1 MKPEALKRYSLFS
14 ELNDEERE
22 VVASLLEERKLAD
35 GKSAF
40 REGSESDG
48 LVLLESGRLTL
59 RSGRTRSLVGSLEA
73 PDHLGAASLFA
84 LGKREV
90 TALAEGACVIFV
102 LSRSAL
108 SRLLDDS
115 PRAAF
120 RLAEAVAAELAGLAR
135 QSAESLVQRPPD

>member
-1 MKPEALKRYSLFS
+1 MKPEALKRYALFS

-40 REGSESDG
+40 REGSESEG
-48 LVLLESGRLTL
+48 LVLLESGRLKL
-59 RSGRTRSLVGSLEA
+59 RSGRTRSVVGSLEA
-73 PDHLGAASLFA
+73 PDHLGAASLFS

-90 TALAEGACVIFV
+90 TALAEGASVVWI
-102 LSRSAL
+102 LTRSAL
-108 SRLLDDS
+108 SRLVDDS

-135 QSAESLVQRPPD
+135 QSVDPLVQRPPD